1 MRDVYPGTMRGGG
14 LLTTPPPPPER
25 IDVPLRDGGFLG
37 LAASLGLTA
46 LTTAVLGI
54 LVAAQVL
61 HAPPGLLV
69 ALITFLPWLFVGTI
83 VLAFVVWSAVPDRS
97 APPIALV
104 LLTAAALLQ
113 WGPGWAARGED
124 AAGTELRVMSWN
136 VRRLWGGPSDGG
148 DAAACVVREV
158 AAVNPDALVLL
169 EVSQKDVE
177 ALSKELGLTCTHHPY
192 TSKGGSTRG
201 GLAACARSRW
211 TLRSG
216 QALRFVDGEDWY
228 YVFSEIERDGLV
240 ANLLSVH
247 LQPYSFRPTSLLEA
261 ASDGLEEA
269 SRATRAQSNQSAALL
284 ARLER
289 LQDPTLVAGDF
300 NSTRDLALHGSLRHT
315 LVDSFERGGTGLGG
329 TVSAFGWLPLRID
342 YIYASEAF
350 AVKSASTPAVDCSD
364 HRPVVTDLVLRRTTS
379 GSASVD

>member
-1 MRDVYPGTMRGGG
+1 MRALYPGTIGGGG

-25 IDVPLRDGGFLG
+25 IDVPTRDGGFLG
-37 LAASLGLTA
+37 LVSSVALAGLTA
-46 LTTAVLGI
+46 AVLGI

-69 ALITFLPWLFVGTI
+69 ALITFLPWLFIGTI
-83 VLAFVVWSAVPDRS
+83 AGAFALWSAVPDRT

-104 LLTAAALLQ
+104 LLTVAALLQ

-124 AAGTELRVMSWN
+124 VAGTELRVMSWN

-148 DAAACVVREV
+148 DASACVVREV

-177 ALSKELGLTCTHHPY
+177 ALSSALGLTCTHHPY
-192 TSKGGSTRG
+192 TSKGGPTRG
-201 GLAACARSRW
+201 GLAACARGRW

-216 QALRFVDGEDWY
+216 QPLRFVDGEDWY

-247 LQPYSFRPTSLLEA
+247 LQPYSFRPTSFLEA

-284 ARLER
+284 SRLER
-289 LQDPTLVAGDF
+289 LHDPTLVAGDF
-300 NSTRDLALHGSLRHT
+300 NSTRDLALHGSLRET

-329 TVSAFGWLPLRID
+329 TVNAFGWLPLRID
-342 YIYASEAF
+342 YIYASKAF
-350 AVKSASTPAVDCSD
+350 AVRSANTPAVDCSD
-364 HRPVVTDLVLRRTTS
+364 HRPVVTDLVLRLTTGDS
-379 GSASVD
+379 EPAD